1 MEPWKLV
8 SLPDLGM
15 PEPKGE
21 YDLGATYP
29 AGGLM
34 SERYPIDM
42 ASREEKAAAVLTRV
56 AAMKSF
62 MFNLVF
68 IIVCGCGWLWSPRN
82 ATARIMSNE

>member
-8 SLPDLGM
+8 SLPALGM

-62 MFNLVF
+62 MFNLILVAGV
-68 IIVCGCGWLWSPRN
+68 VCGAQGMQR
-82 ATARIMSNE
+82 

>member
-8 SLPDLGM
+8 SLPALGM

-21 YDLGATYP
+21 YDLGAAYP

-62 MFNLVF
+62 IFDLILIELYVG
-68 IIVCGCGWLWSPRN
+68 IWSPRN
-82 ATARIMSNE
+82 ATVRIMSNE